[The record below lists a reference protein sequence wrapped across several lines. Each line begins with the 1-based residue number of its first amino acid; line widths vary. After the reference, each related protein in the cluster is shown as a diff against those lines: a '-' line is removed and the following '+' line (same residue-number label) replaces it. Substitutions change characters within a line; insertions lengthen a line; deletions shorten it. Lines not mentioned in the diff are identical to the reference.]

1 MRHILRYL
9 ACSTL
14 LFLAVVQSFSQQI
27 PRADVTTLT
36 GTHVVLPREAK
47 GKPLLL
53 LLTFSHKGS
62 DDLAAWNK
70 RFKVSYATDPRI
82 DYFELSDFQGVP
94 SFVMKMILHG
104 LRRSVHEPERS
115 HFAPFYTQ
123 EEAWK
128 KLVNYSDPN
137 ITYLLLTDAS
147 GQVVWQTRGPATD
160 GNAAELEAAIVKQ
173 QSRPD

>member
-1 MRHILRYL
+1 LRHILRSL
-9 ACSTL
+9 ALSA
-14 LFLAVVQSFSQQI
+14 LFLMTIQSFSQQI
-27 PRADVTTLT
+27 PQTDVTTLT
-36 GTHVVLPREAK
+36 GTHVVLPKEAK

-82 DYFELSDFQGVP
+82 YYLELSDFQGVP
-94 SFVMKMILHG
+94 PFVMKMILHG

-128 KLVNYSDPN
+128 TLVNYSDPK
-137 ITYLLLTDAS
+137 ISYLILAEGS
-147 GQVVWQTRGPATD
+147 GHVVWQTRGPASD
-160 GNAAELEAAIVKQ
+160 GKAAELEAAIVKQ
-173 QSRPD
+173 QVHPD

>member
-1 MRHILRYL
+1 MRRILRYL
-9 ACSTL
+9 IFSA
-14 LFLAVVQSFSQQI
+14 LFLMTIPSLSQQI
-27 PRADVTTLT
+27 PRTDVTTLT
-36 GTHVVLPREAK
+36 GTHVFLPKEAK

-62 DDLAAWNK
+62 DDLSAWNK

-94 SFVMKMILHG
+94 PFVMKMILHG

-123 EEAWK
+123 EDGWK
-128 KLVNYSDPN
+128 KLVNYGDPK
-137 ITYLLLTDAS
+137 ITYLILADSS
-147 GQVVWQTRGPATD
+147 GHVVWQTRGPATD
-160 GNAAELEAAIVKQ
+160 GKAAELEAAIVKQ
-173 QSRPD
+173 QSSQN